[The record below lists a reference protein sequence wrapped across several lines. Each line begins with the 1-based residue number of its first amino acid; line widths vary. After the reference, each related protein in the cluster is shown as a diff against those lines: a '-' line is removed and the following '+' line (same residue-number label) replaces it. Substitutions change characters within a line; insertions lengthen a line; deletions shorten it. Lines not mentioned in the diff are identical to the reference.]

1 MAQLVTRLGIV
12 LHPVRGQVHD
22 STLVI
27 CHSPRIRENIGVS
40 GTIAPKRHP
49 PLEAIMEST
58 PVRNVVLCVDDEEA
72 ILCLLESALE
82 PFGYVALVASNG
94 REALRLAAQ
103 RRVDAVILDYVMPDM
118 NGGEVAQ
125 EMKRLRPDVP
135 IILFSGSPD
144 IPSST
149 LMHLDAVVAKG
160 EGLRPLL
167 AVLARLL
174 QVPGKK
180 QRAVRR
186 FPRFPARLSLAV
198 TVDRAGKLAM
208 LQGVSTELGEGGIGG
223 IVDGELEPGECVLL
237 TISDSRLKAQL
248 EPRAQVRYRRDNHYG
263 FAFSDVGPMEQA
275 NVKQLC
281 ERLVSG

>member
-1 MAQLVTRLGIV
+1 MAQTTKRFGTVLHRVGGQVLDRTLVTC
-12 LHPVRGQVHD
+12 P
-22 STLVI
+22 
-27 CHSPRIRENIGVS
+27 SPRIRENIGAS
-40 GTIAPKRHP
+40 DTIAPTRHP
-49 PLEAIMEST
+49 PLEAIMESI

-72 ILCLLESALE
+72 VRCLLEFALE

-149 LMHLDAVVAKG
+149 LMHVDAVVAKG

-180 QRAVRR
+180 QLAVRR

-198 TVDRAGKLAM
+198 TVSRAGKLAM
-208 LQGVSTELGEGGIGG
+208 LQGISTELGEGGIGG
-223 IVDGELEPGECVLL
+223 IVDGDLEPGECVLL
-237 TISDSRLKAQL
+237 TISDSRLKTQL
-248 EPRAQVRYRRDNHYG
+248 EPHAQVRYRKDNNYG
-263 FAFSDVGPMEQA
+263 FAFSDVGPIAQA
-275 NVKQLC
+275 NVRQFC
-281 ERLVSG
+281 GRLVSG

>member
-1 MAQLVTRLGIV
+1 
-12 LHPVRGQVHD
+12 
-22 STLVI
+22 
-27 CHSPRIRENIGVS
+27 
-40 GTIAPKRHP
+40 
-49 PLEAIMEST
+49 MEST

-135 IILFSGSPD
+135 IILFSGLPD

-149 LMHLDAVVAKG
+149 LMHVDAVVAKG

-167 AVLARLL
+167 AVLARL

>member
-1 MAQLVTRLGIV
+1 MLHRVGGQVLDRTLVTC
-12 LHPVRGQVHD
+12 P
-22 STLVI
+22 
-27 CHSPRIRENIGVS
+27 SPRIRENIGAS
-40 GTIAPKRHP
+40 DTIAPTRHP
-49 PLEAIMEST
+49 PLEAIMESI

-72 ILCLLESALE
+72 VRCLLEFALE

-135 IILFSGSPD
+135 IILFSGLPD

-149 LMHLDAVVAKG
+149 LMHVDAVVAKG

-167 AVLARLL
+167 AVLARL

>member
-1 MAQLVTRLGIV
+1 MAQHVTRFDIV
-12 LHPVRGQVHD
+12 LHPVRGQVLD
-22 STLVI
+22 STFVI
-27 CHSPRIRENIGVS
+27 CPFPRIRENIGVS
-40 GTIAPKRHP
+40 GTIAPTRHP

-58 PVRNVVLCVDDEEA
+58 SVRNVVLCVDDEEA
-72 ILCLLESALE
+72 VRYLLESALE
-82 PFGYVALVASNG
+82 SFGYVTLVASDG

-103 RRVDAVILDYVMPDM
+103 RRVDAVILDSVRPDM

-144 IPSST
+144 IPSSA
-149 LMHLDAVVAKG
+149 LMHVDTFVAKG

-167 AVLARLL
+167 DVLARLL
-174 QVPGKK
+174 QVRGKK
-180 QRAVRR
+180 QFVVRR

-198 TVDRAGKLAM
+198 TVDRAGQLAM

-223 IVDGELEPGECVLL
+223 IVDGDLESGECVLL
-237 TISDSRLKAQL
+237 TISDSRLKTQL

-263 FAFSDVGPMEQA
+263 FAFSDVGPTEQA
-275 NVKQLC
+275 NVRQFC
-281 ERLVSG
+281 GRLVSG

>member
-1 MAQLVTRLGIV
+1 
-12 LHPVRGQVHD
+12 
-22 STLVI
+22 
-27 CHSPRIRENIGVS
+27 
-40 GTIAPKRHP
+40 
-49 PLEAIMEST
+49 MESI

-72 ILCLLESALE
+72 VRCLLEFALE

-135 IILFSGSPD
+135 IILFSGLPD

-149 LMHLDAVVAKG
+149 LMHVDAVVAKG